1 MIGLAVLAT
10 TMLIAIVIIIILC
23 YCKFHKEQGMV

>member
-23 YCKFHKEQGMV
+23 CCKFHKEQGKV